1 MAKEVEKKN
10 ITVNALAPGFVSTDM
25 TSSMTLEQK
34 AKIIDLQTIKKE
46 VSFLEILN
54 VTEYLL
60 SDKGKSV
67 SGQIVQIG

>member
-1 MAKEVEKKN
+1 
-10 ITVNALAPGFVSTDM
+10 M

-34 AKIIDLQTIKKE
+34 NKIIDLQTSKKE
-46 VSFLEILN
+46 VTFLEIFN

-67 SGQIVQIG
+67 SGQVIQIG